1 MKNPILSAHG
11 KIIELEFPIV
21 MGIINITEDSFYSK
35 SRVNSIEE
43 FKGKVEQQIKDGVN
57 IIDIGGQSTR
67 PGSDRISAKVELERV
82 LPALTWLK
90 KEHPS
95 VWVSVD
101 TYHGVVA
108 KASIEHGSDIIND
121 VSFGLDDEN
130 MINAIIN
137 QDITYI
143 GMHKQ
148 GNPETMQDSP
158 KYENVVQ
165 EVFSFL
171 LYRKKQFI
179 NKGVKNIWLDPGFG
193 FGKTI
198 GQNYQIL
205 NNLQTLKDSD
215 PNILI
220 GVSRKSMIHKYLK
233 ILPEDSLNGT
243 TALNMVALLNGANI
257 LRVHDVKEARECVKL
272 FEQLKQS

>member
-1 MKNPILSAHG
+1 MKNAILSAHG
-11 KIIELEFPIV
+11 KTIELEFPLV
-21 MGIINITEDSFYSK
+21 MGIINVTEDSFYSK
-35 SRVNSIEE
+35 SRVNSIDE
-43 FKGKVEQQIKDGVN
+43 FKRKVEQQIKDEVD

-67 PGSDRISAKVELERV
+67 PGSERISAEVELERI
-82 LPALTWLK
+82 LPALSWLK

-95 VWVSVD
+95 VWVSID
-101 TYHGVVA
+101 TYHSEVA
-108 KASIEHGSDIIND
+108 KASIENGSDIIND
-121 VSFGLDDEN
+121 ISFGLDDEN
-130 MINAIIN
+130 MINEIIN
-137 QDITYI
+137 HDITYI

-165 EVFSFL
+165 EVYNFLIERKNTFS
-171 LYRKKQFI
+171 
-179 NKGVKNIWLDPGFG
+179 NKGVKNVWLDPGFG
-193 FGKTI
+193 FGKTLN
-198 GQNYQIL
+198 QNYQLL
-205 NNLQTLKDSD
+205 NNLQTLKDLD

-220 GVSRKSMIHKYLK
+220 GVSRKSMIHKYLQ

-272 FEQLKQS
+272 FKQLKQS